1 VTEESLKMTAIRS
14 SAPIV
19 RRPAAAPVARAAAAA
34 PAAPATA
41 VKPLAQPPQP
51 MQPVQPQST
60 EWTAGRILK
69 TAGVGAGAFVGGNV
83 ATFVVDL
90 FFHFGNNGGTA
101 FPGGIYL
108 AAAGLTAAGA
118 MALYNHFK
126 K

>member
-1 VTEESLKMTAIRS
+1 MTAIRS
-14 SAPIV
+14 SMPVA
-19 RRPAAAPVARAAAAA
+19 RRPIATPVARAAAAA
-34 PAAPATA
+34 PAAPAA
-41 VKPLAQPPQP
+41 KVAAKAPVVKPE
-51 MQPVQPQST
+51 ST
-60 EWTAGRILK
+60 EWTTGRILK
-69 TAGVGAGAFVGGNV
+69 TAGIGAGAFVGGNV

-118 MALYNHFK
+118 IALYNHFK